1 MASGPAK
8 RITVAR
14 DEKVF
19 HAVAERLQCKL
30 RQLKR
35 IEFGGTPL
43 PPTEHL
49 TFDSIG
55 MEDDGRL
62 GVDIRTEVVDTLQGH
77 TFYVHSVCALPDG
90 ILASGSGDKSIKI
103 WDISSGECIQTLN
116 GHTDCVSSVCVLP
129 DGNLASGSYKSIKI
143 WDI

>member
-1 MASGPAK
+1 MTSSPAK

-19 HAVAERLQCKL
+19 DAVAEGLQCRL
-30 RQLKR
+30 RQIKR

-62 GVDIRTEVVDTLQGH
+62 GVDIRTKVVD
-77 TFYVHSVCALPDG
+77 
-90 ILASGSGDKSIKI
+90 ILK
-103 WDISSGECIQTLN
+103 
-116 GHTDCVSSVCVLP
+116 GHTDCVFSVCGLP
-129 DGNLASGSYKSIKI
+129 DGNLASGSYDKSIKI

>member
-1 MASGPAK
+1 MIEQTVSQRKSQRTFFVTLLTQPQETDSDETDSKIEVELQMTSGPAK

-19 HAVAERLQCKL
+19 HAVAERLQCRR
-30 RQLKR
+30 RQLNR

-62 GVDIRTEVVDTLQGH
+62 GVDIRTEFVDTEGAH
-77 TFYVHSVCALPDG
+77 R
-90 ILASGSGDKSIKI
+90 
-103 WDISSGECIQTLN
+103 
-116 GHTDCVSSVCVLP
+116 
-129 DGNLASGSYKSIKI
+129 
-143 WDI
+143 